1 MGTKKY
7 RGGSGSNPSAWSY
20 VYNTVGDGL
29 TQFRNALTVQSGD
42 NAGSLQSND
51 IEPVNNLNAQN
62 AQGVPNNNQLSLVQS
77 AGKKGRRGR
86 RGGNMGF
93 IMNQA
98 LAPVSLLALQQGYS
112 KKHMKRSNSKSRRSR
127 GGSKR
132 RRRGGNMGL
141 MMNQALAPVSLLAL
155 QQTYGKK
162 TRRSKSRKSR
172 RSRK

>member
-1 MGTKKY
+1 MRTKKY
-7 RGGSGSNPSAWSY
+7 RGGSSNPSAWSY

-29 TQFRNALTVQSGD
+29 TQFRNALTVQAGD

-77 AGKKGRRGR
+77 AGKRRGR

-112 KKHMKRSNSKSRRSR
+112 RKHMKRGNSKSRRSR
-127 GGSKR
+127 GGGKR

-172 RSRK
+172 K